1 MKDWERSRRERSKR
15 RFSSSSNTLAKV
27 YVAVFDVEVQFELDQ
42 LTVHAEKKQ
51 LVAPG
56 ELLAEGPYFAGENTY
71 RDGSKIY
78 SARVGLADV
87 IGNKLI
93 VVPIKGAYI
102 PRIDDIV
109 IGRVTD
115 IGMSG
120 WQVDICAPYPAML
133 PQSETPMQHGREMGR
148 RDLGHLFG
156 VGDLVLAQVIAFDR
170 TRDPLLTTK
179 GRGLGKVT
187 SGRVAR
193 ISPAKIPR
201 IIGKQGSM
209 ITMLKNET
217 LTDIVPGQNG
227 IVLAIGRNPDQER
240 IAVEAFY
247 MIEREAHTSGLTDR
261 VRAMILEEMKGK

>member
-1 MKDWERSRRERSKR
+1 L
-15 RFSSSSNTLAKV
+15 TLRT
-27 YVAVFDVEVQFELDQ
+27 DR
-42 LTVHAEKKQ
+42 KQ
-51 LVAPG
+51 VVAPG

-71 RDGSKIY
+71 REGGKIFA
-78 SARVGLADV
+78 SRVGMADV

-109 IGRVTD
+109 IGRITD
-115 IGMSG
+115 ITMSS
-120 WQVDICAPYPAML
+120 WQVDICAPYPALL
-133 PQSETPMQHGREMGR
+133 PMSETPIHRGREGGR
-148 RDLGHLFG
+148 RDLSSIYG

-201 IIGKQGSM
+201 IIGKKGSM
-209 ITMLKNET
+209 ITMLKKET
-217 LTDIVPGQNG
+217 GTDIVPGQNG
-227 IVLAIGRNPDQER
+227 VILAVGRTPDQER
-240 IAVEAFY
+240 IAVEALN
-247 MIEREAHTSGLTDR
+247 MIEREAHTIGLTDR
-261 VRAMILEEMKGK
+261 VKMFIQERMKGRSVG

>member
-1 MKDWERSRRERSKR
+1 M
-15 RFSSSSNTLAKV
+15 
-27 YVAVFDVEVQFELDQ
+27 
-42 LTVHAEKKQ
+42 HAERKQ
-51 LVAPG
+51 IVTPG
-56 ELLAEGPYFAGENTY
+56 DLLAEGPYFAGENTY

-78 SARVGLADV
+78 SSRIGLADV

-109 IGRVTD
+109 IGRITD

-120 WQVDICAPYPAML
+120 WQVDIYAPYPAML
-133 PQSETPMQHGREMGR
+133 PASETPMQRGRDIGR
-148 RDLGHLFG
+148 RDLSHIYT

-193 ISPAKIPR
+193 ITPAKIPR
-201 IIGKQGSM
+201 IHWEERFNDNNVEEGDWNGYHSRTKRRYPGYGK
-209 ITMLKNET
+209 K
-217 LTDIVPGQNG
+217 P
-227 IVLAIGRNPDQER
+227 RR
-240 IAVEAFY
+240 
-247 MIEREAHTSGLTDR
+247 
-261 VRAMILEEMKGK
+261 GKDSRRSSLHD

>member
-1 MKDWERSRRERSKR
+1 MFKQTNFGLKQ
-15 RFSSSSNTLAKV
+15 LAV
-27 YVAVFDVEVQFELDQ
+27 Y
-42 LTVHAEKKQ
+42 AEKKQ
-51 LVAPG
+51 LVTPG

-71 RDGSKIY
+71 RDGTKVY
-78 SARVGLADV
+78 SSRVGLAEV

-93 VVPIKGAYI
+93 VFPIKGAYI
-102 PRIDDIV
+102 PRLDDIV
-109 IGRVTD
+109 AGRVTD

-120 WQVDICAPYPAML
+120 WQVDICGPYPAML
-133 PQSETPMQHGREMGR
+133 PLSETPMQRGRDMGR
-148 RDLGHLFG
+148 RDLSHIFG

-179 GRGLGKVT
+179 GRDLGKVL

-193 ISPAKIPR
+193 ISPARIPR
-201 IIGKQGSM
+201 IIGKGGSM

-217 LTDIVPGQNG
+217 HTDIIPGQNG
-227 IVLAIGRNPDQER
+227 VVLVTGKSPDHER
-240 IAVEAFY
+240 IAVEALY

>member
-1 MKDWERSRRERSKR
+1 L
-15 RFSSSSNTLAKV
+15 TL
-27 YVAVFDVEVQFELDQ
+27 
-42 LTVHAEKKQ
+42 HAERKQ

-71 RDGSKIY
+71 REGGKIFA
-78 SARVGLADV
+78 SRIGMADV

-102 PRIDDIV
+102 PRIDDLV
-109 IGRVTD
+109 LGRVTD

-133 PQSETPMQHGREMGR
+133 PMSETPMRRDREEGR
-148 RDLGHLFG
+148 RDLSSIHG

-179 GRGLGKVT
+179 ERGLGKIT

-201 IIGKQGSM
+201 IIGKNGSM
-209 ITMLKNET
+209 ITMLKKET
-217 LTDIVPGQNG
+217 GTDIIAGQNG
-227 IVLAIGRNPDQER
+227 VILATGKSPDQER
-240 IAVEAFY
+240 IAVEAIY

-261 VRAMILEEMKGK
+261 VKAMIQERMKGKTIA

>member
-1 MKDWERSRRERSKR
+1 
-15 RFSSSSNTLAKV
+15 L
-27 YVAVFDVEVQFELDQ
+27 
-42 LTVHAEKKQ
+42 HAERKQ

-71 RDGSKIY
+71 REGGKIFA
-78 SARVGLADV
+78 SRIGMADV

-102 PRIDDIV
+102 PRIDDLV
-109 IGRVTD
+109 LGRVTD

-133 PQSETPMQHGREMGR
+133 PMSETPMRRDRESGR
-148 RDLGHLFG
+148 RDLSSIHG

-179 GRGLGKVT
+179 ERGLGKIT

-209 ITMLKNET
+209 ITMLKKET
-217 LTDIVPGQNG
+217 GTDIIAGQNG
-227 IVLAIGRNPDQER
+227 VILATGKNPDQER
-240 IAVEAFY
+240 IAVEAIY
-247 MIEREAHTSGLTDR
+247 MIEREAHTTGLTDR
-261 VRAMILEEMKGK
+261 VKAMIQERMKGKTIA

>member
-1 MKDWERSRRERSKR
+1 L
-15 RFSSSSNTLAKV
+15 TL
-27 YVAVFDVEVQFELDQ
+27 
-42 LTVHAEKKQ
+42 HAERKQ

-71 RDGSKIY
+71 REGGKIFA
-78 SARVGLADV
+78 SRIGMADV

-102 PRIDDIV
+102 PRIDDLV
-109 IGRVTD
+109 LGRVTD

-133 PQSETPMQHGREMGR
+133 PLSETPMRRDREEGR
-148 RDLGHLFG
+148 RDLSSIHG

-179 GRGLGKVT
+179 GRGLGKIT

-201 IIGKQGSM
+201 IIGKNGSM
-209 ITMLKNET
+209 ITMLKKET
-217 LTDIVPGQNG
+217 GTDIIAGQNG
-227 IVLAIGRNPDQER
+227 VILATGKSPDQET
-240 IAVEAFY
+240 IAVEAIY
-247 MIEREAHTSGLTDR
+247 MIEREAHTRGLTDR
-261 VRAMILEEMKGK
+261 VKAMIQERMKGKAIA

>member
-1 MKDWERSRRERSKR
+1 M
-15 RFSSSSNTLAKV
+15 
-27 YVAVFDVEVQFELDQ
+27 
-42 LTVHAEKKQ
+42 HAERKQ

-71 RDGSKIY
+71 REGGKIFA
-78 SARVGLADV
+78 SRIGMADV

-102 PRIDDIV
+102 PRIDDLV
-109 IGRVTD
+109 LGRVTD

-133 PQSETPMQHGREMGR
+133 PMSETPMRRDRESGR
-148 RDLGHLFG
+148 RDLSSIHG

-179 GRGLGKVT
+179 ERGLGKIT

-209 ITMLKNET
+209 ITMLKKET
-217 LTDIVPGQNG
+217 GTDIIAGQNG
-227 IVLAIGRNPDQER
+227 VILATGKNPDQER
-240 IAVEAFY
+240 IAVEAIY
-247 MIEREAHTSGLTDR
+247 MIEREAHTTGLTDR
-261 VRAMILEEMKGK
+261 VKAMIQERMKGKTIA

>member
-1 MKDWERSRRERSKR
+1 
-15 RFSSSSNTLAKV
+15 
-27 YVAVFDVEVQFELDQ
+27 
-42 LTVHAEKKQ
+42 
-51 LVAPG
+51 
-56 ELLAEGPYFAGENTY
+56 
-71 RDGSKIY
+71 
-78 SARVGLADV
+78 
-87 IGNKLI
+87 
-93 VVPIKGAYI
+93 
-102 PRIDDIV
+102 
-109 IGRVTD
+109 
-115 IGMSG
+115 
-120 WQVDICAPYPAML
+120 
-133 PQSETPMQHGREMGR
+133 MGR

-227 IVLAIGRNPDQER
+227 VVLAIGKNPDQER
-240 IAVEAFY
+240 IAVEALY